1 MMRLSL
7 LFLGF
12 WIALGLPMTAQDVP
26 VLPDARDLQR
36 KKFND
41 VFFEAL
47 REKTLE
53 NMDEAFQLFQEARK
67 LDPNNDVVCYELGVM
82 YFNRGDA
89 YMAEALL
96 QKSVAL
102 APGNTFY
109 LETLAEVLE
118 RMGKY
123 REEAETWLKLYQLE
137 PDNFDY
143 GLEVA
148 NAYSRAGL
156 TKEVLKTTN
165 QLEIDFGLSLQLVEL
180 RKAIYLKE
188 GHVKKAAKEINRLIA
203 ADPQADHYRMLGQL
217 YAANGMEKQALEAY
231 RRLLKQYPN
240 DPRANLEI
248 AEHWRKKGDM
258 QQSFSYLQKA
268 IAAPELPIDPK
279 IQVLVSLY
287 QITETDRSFL
297 QTAYEM
303 TLAVVNAHPRDP
315 KGFAMLGD
323 FLARDEKYP
332 EARDA
337 YRTAVRLPNGA
348 KANLWNQIL
357 LITSQLGEEET
368 LLKEATEAAELF
380 PAQPLPHLLKGFA
393 LIQKS
398 QWESAIEA
406 LEAGLTYAIGSR
418 ALENQYHNFLAEAH
432 HQLGNHEASD
442 LYFEKI
448 LLDNPSD
455 AGTLNN
461 YAYYLALRGER
472 LDKALRMTRKSNE
485 LSQQNPVFMDTWAW
499 VLFKRGDY
507 AEALEIMEQVI
518 ALGGGESGDVLEHY
532 GDILFKNGKKP
543 EALEQWKKA
552 MQAGGASAKIEEKIS
567 TGNYVE

>member
-1 MMRLSL
+1 MIRRSL
-7 LFLGF
+7 LFVGLWTFLG
-12 WIALGLPMTAQDVP
+12 ASLAAQDIP

-82 YFNRGDA
+82 YFNKGDA

-96 QKSVAL
+96 QKATVL

-123 REEAETWLKLYQLE
+123 REEAETWSKLYQIE
-137 PDNFDY
+137 PENFDY
-143 GLEVA
+143 GLEIA

-156 TKEVLKTTN
+156 TKEVLKVTD
-165 QLEIDFGLSLQLVEL
+165 QLEADFGLSLQLVEL
-180 RKAIYLKE
+180 RKAIYLKD
-188 GHVKKAAKEINRLIA
+188 GQVKKAAKEINRLIA
-203 ADPQADHYRMLGQL
+203 ADPRVDHYRMLGQL
-217 YAANGMEKQALEAY
+217 YAANGMEKQAFEAY
-231 RRLLKQYPN
+231 QRLLRQFPN
-240 DPRANLEI
+240 DPRANLEL
-248 AEHWRKKGDM
+248 AEHWRNKGDM
-258 QQSFSYLQKA
+258 QRSFSYLQKA

-287 QITETDRSFL
+287 QITESDRSFL

-368 LLKEATEAAELF
+368 LLKEATQAAELF
-380 PAQPLPHLLKGFA
+380 PAQPLPYLLMGFA
-393 LIQKS
+393 HIQKS
-398 QWESAIEA
+398 QWEAAVEA
-406 LEAGLTYAIGSR
+406 LETGLTYAIGNR
-418 ALENQYHNFLAEAH
+418 ALESQYHNFLAEAH
-432 HQLGNHEASD
+432 HQLGNHETSD

-461 YAYYLALRGER
+461 YAYYLALRGAR

-485 LSQQNPVFMDTWAW
+485 LSQDNPVFMDTWAW

-518 ALGGGESGDVLEHY
+518 ALGGGDSGDVLEHY
-532 GDILFKNGKKP
+532 GDILFKNEKEL
-543 EALEQWKKA
+543 EAHEQWKKA
-552 MQAGGASAKIEEKIS
+552 KQAGGASEKIEEKIA
-567 TGNYVE
+567 TGKYVE